1 MRLTVTEVAKSFG
14 GVPVLQGCS
23 LVVEEGELA
32 AVLGPSGC
40 GKTTLL
46 RIVTG
51 FEQADAGSVRIGD
64 REVTGLP
71 PEKRGVGIVPQE
83 AALFPHLTVARN
95 VGFGLPR
102 GSRDRVAECLE
113 LVGLAGFGERMPHEL
128 SGGQQ
133 QRVALAR
140 ALAPR
145 PGVVLLDEPFNALDR
160 SLRVTVRDDV
170 RAALKRAGATAVL
183 VTHDQE
189 EALSM
194 ADTVAVMREG
204 RIVQEGMPASVYATP
219 HDLGVATFIGE
230 AVVLEAYSTD
240 GVASCT
246 LGDLPHRANGATG
259 PGHVALRPEQFELS
273 EVSGLS
279 GPSEPDAGVHG
290 EVERVEFF
298 GHDAAITVRLDSGNT
313 IRARTRGD
321 VPYRPGHRIGV
332 TVRGPVLFYPE

>member
-1 MRLTVTEVAKSFG
+1 MRLIVTEVGKSFG
-14 GVPVLQGCS
+14 GTPVLERCS
-23 LVVEEGELA
+23 LTVAEGELA

-46 RIVTG
+46 RIVAG
-51 FEQADAGSVRIGD
+51 FERADAGSVTIGG

-71 PEKRGVGIVPQE
+71 PERRGVGIVPQE

-102 GSRDRVAECLE
+102 GSRARIEECLE
-113 LVGLAGFGERMPHEL
+113 LVGLAGLGRRMPHEL

-160 SLRVTVRDDV
+160 SLRTSVRDEV
-170 RAALKRAGATAVL
+170 RDALKRAGATAVL

-194 ADTVAVMREG
+194 ADSVAVMRQG
-204 RIVQEGMPASVYATP
+204 RIVQKDTPVAVYSAPA
-219 HDLGVATFIGE
+219 DLGVATFVGE
-230 AVVLEAYSTD
+230 AVVLKAFSSGD
-240 GVASCT
+240 VASCA
-246 LGDLPHRANGATG
+246 LGELRLRGAG
-259 PGHVALRPEQFELS
+259 RGAGHVALRPEQLELR
-273 EVSGLS
+273 EP
-279 GPSEPDAGVHG
+279 GPEDRVLGR
-290 EVERVEFF
+290 VERLEYF
-298 GHDAAITVRLDSGNT
+298 GHDAAVTVGLDTGDAV
-313 IRARTRGD
+313 RVRTGGE
-321 VPYRPGHRIGV
+321 VPHRPGDRVGV
-332 TVRGPVLFYPE
+332 AVRGPVLFFPE

>member
-1 MRLTVTEVAKSFG
+1 MKVTVTEVTKSFG
-14 GVPVLQGCS
+14 GTPVLIGCS
-23 LVVEEGELA
+23 LVVEEGQLV

-46 RIVTG
+46 RIVAG
-51 FEQADAGSVRIGD
+51 FERADAGAVTIGD
-64 REVTGLP
+64 RVVTGLP

-140 ALAPR
+140 ALAPK

-160 SLRVTVRDDV
+160 SLRVSVRDDV

-204 RIVQEGMPASVYATP
+204 RIVQKGTPASVYAAP

-230 AVVLEAYSTD
+230 AVVLQAHAA
-240 GVASCT
+240 GGIASCA
-246 LGDLPHRANGATG
+246 LGDLPHHANGADG

-273 EVSGLS
+273 ER
-279 GPSEPDAGVHG
+279 DTGVNG
-290 EVERVEFF
+290 RVERVEFF
-298 GHDAAITVRLDSGNT
+298 GHDAAVTVRLDSGTT

-321 VPYRPGHRIGV
+321 MPYRPGKRIGV
-332 TVRGPVLFYPE
+332 TVQGKILFYPV